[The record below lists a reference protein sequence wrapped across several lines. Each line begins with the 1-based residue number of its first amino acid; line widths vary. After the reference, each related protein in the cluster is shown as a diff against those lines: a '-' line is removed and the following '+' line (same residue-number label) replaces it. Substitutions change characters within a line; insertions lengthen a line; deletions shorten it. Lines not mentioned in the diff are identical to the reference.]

1 MRAALLTLALLGV
14 LPCTAA
20 AARECEST
28 LGRGWP
34 PPVGNYGTAVTTL
47 LDAGGKPSLS
57 LLTLPTRG
65 VESGV
70 SLLPGKDGATDWTL
84 RHSRADE
91 RVYSWV
97 SQSDRGSV
105 QFRTEQIPE
114 TVEIPI
120 PAALAKRLV
129 SNWTAALT
137 QLAPTGRTAPVSE
150 GEVLSFQ
157 VDGVRYS
164 GARPGCGAGEL
175 LVQQAAL
182 LIEASEGKEKK
193 RDKRWTQIES
203 SLDELQQTLAGTA
216 G

>member
-1 MRAALLTLALLGV
+1 MRAALLTFALLGV
-14 LPCTAA
+14 LPWTSA

-34 PPVGNYGTAVTTL
+34 PAVGNYGTAVTTL
-47 LDAGGKPSLS
+47 LDAGTRPSLA

-70 SLLPGKDGATDWTL
+70 SLVPGKDGADWTL

-105 QFRTEQIPE
+105 QFRTEQTPE

-120 PAALAKRLV
+120 PAALAERLV
-129 SNWTAALT
+129 SYWSGALT
-137 QLAPTGRTAPVSE
+137 QLAPVGRSAPVSE

-164 GARPGCGAGEL
+164 GTRPSCGAGEL

-182 LIEASEGKEKK
+182 LIEASESKQNK

>member
-1 MRAALLTLALLGV
+1 MRAALLTIAVLGV
-14 LPCTAA
+14 LPWTTAV
-20 AARECEST
+20 ARECGST

-34 PPVGNYGTAVTTL
+34 PAVGNYGTAVTTL
-47 LDAGGKPSLS
+47 LDGSTQPALA

-65 VESGV
+65 VESAV
-70 SLLPGKDGATDWTL
+70 SLVPGKDGADRTL

-91 RVYSWV
+91 RVYNWV
-97 SQSDRGSV
+97 SQTDRGSV
-105 QFRTEQIPE
+105 QFRTEQPPE

-120 PAALAKRLV
+120 LAALAKRLV
-129 SNWTAALT
+129 SNWTNTLT
-137 QLAPTGRTAPVSE
+137 QLAPIGRTAPVSE

-164 GARPGCGAGEL
+164 GARPSCGGGAL
-175 LVQQAAL
+175 LLQQAAL
-182 LIEASEGKEKK
+182 LIEASEGNEKK

>member
-1 MRAALLTLALLGV
+1 MRAALLTIAMLGV
-14 LPCTAA
+14 LPWTTAV
-20 AARECEST
+20 ARECEST
-28 LGRGWP
+28 LGRGWTP
-34 PPVGNYGTAVTTL
+34 AVGNDGAAVTTL
-47 LDAGGKPSLS
+47 LDGSTQPALS

-65 VESGV
+65 VERAV
-70 SLLPGKDGATDWTL
+70 SLVPGKDGADWTL

-91 RVYSWV
+91 RVYNWV
-97 SQSDRGSV
+97 SQTDRGSV
-105 QFRTEQIPE
+105 QFRTEQTPE

-129 SNWTAALT
+129 SNWTNTLT
-137 QLAPTGRTAPVSE
+137 QLAPIGRAAPVSE

-164 GARPGCGAGEL
+164 GARPSCGAGAL
-175 LVQQAAL
+175 LLQQAAL
-182 LIEASEGKEKK
+182 LIEASEGNEKK

>member
-1 MRAALLTLALLGV
+1 MRAALLTIAALGV
-14 LPCTAA
+14 LPWANA

-34 PPVGNYGTAVTTL
+34 PAVGNYGTAVTTL
-47 LDAGGKPSLS
+47 LDGGTKPALS

-65 VESGV
+65 VESAV
-70 SLLPGKDGATDWTL
+70 SLVPGKEGADWTL

-97 SQSDRGSV
+97 SQTDRGSV
-105 QFRTEQIPE
+105 QFRTEQTPE
-114 TVEIPI
+114 TVEVPI
-120 PAALAKRLV
+120 PAPLAKRLV
-129 SNWTAALT
+129 SNWTDTLT
-137 QLAPTGRTAPVSE
+137 QLAPNGRTAPVSE

-164 GARPGCGAGEL
+164 GARPSCGAGEL
-175 LVQQAAL
+175 LLKQAAL

-203 SLDELQQTLAGTA
+203 SLDEFQQTLAGTA

>member
-1 MRAALLTLALLGV
+1 MRRALLTLAVLGM
-14 LPCTAA
+14 LPWTGAV
-20 AARECEST
+20 ARECDST

-34 PPVGNYGTAVTTL
+34 PAVGNYGTAVTTL
-47 LDAGGKPSLS
+47 LDGGSKPALA
-57 LLTLPTRG
+57 LLTLPVRG

-70 SLLPGKDGATDWTL
+70 SLVPGKDGADWTL

-91 RVYSWV
+91 RVYNWV
-97 SQSDRGSV
+97 SEAGRGAV
-105 QFRTEQIPE
+105 QLRTEQTPE

-129 SNWTAALT
+129 SNWTTALT
-137 QLAPTGRTAPVSE
+137 QLAPNGRTAPVTE

-164 GARPGCGAGEL
+164 GARPSCGAGEL
-175 LVQQAAL
+175 LLQQAAL
-182 LIEASEGKEKK
+182 LIEASEGKENK

>member
-1 MRAALLTLALLGV
+1 MRAALLTIAVLGV
-14 LPCTAA
+14 LPWTAA
-20 AARECEST
+20 VARECDST

-34 PPVGNYGTAVTTL
+34 PAVGNYGTAVATL
-47 LDAGGKPSLS
+47 LDGGSKPALS

-65 VESGV
+65 VESAV
-70 SLLPGKDGATDWTL
+70 SLVPGKDGADWTL

-97 SQSDRGSV
+97 SQTDRGSV
-105 QFRTEQIPE
+105 QFRTEQTPE
-114 TVEIPI
+114 TAEVPI

-129 SNWTAALT
+129 SNWTTTLT
-137 QLAPTGRTAPVSE
+137 RLAPNGRTAPVSE

-164 GARPGCGAGEL
+164 GTRPSCGAGEL
-175 LVQQAAL
+175 LLQQAAL
-182 LIEASEGKEKK
+182 LIEASEGREKK

>member
-1 MRAALLTLALLGV
+1 MRTALLTIGVLGV
-14 LPCTAA
+14 LPWTCAT
-20 AARECEST
+20 ARECDST

-34 PPVGNYGTAVTTL
+34 PAVGNYGTAVSTL
-47 LDAGGKPSLS
+47 LDGGNKPALS

-70 SLLPGKDGATDWTL
+70 SLVPGKDGADWTL

-105 QFRTEQIPE
+105 QFRTEQTPE

-137 QLAPTGRTAPVSE
+137 QLAPSGRTAPVTE

-157 VDGVRYS
+157 VEGVRYS
-164 GARPGCGAGEL
+164 GTRPSCGAGEL
-175 LVQQAAL
+175 LLRQAAL
-182 LIEASEGKEKK
+182 LIEASDGKEKK

>member
-1 MRAALLTLALLGV
+1 MKPALLTIAVLGV
-14 LPCTAA
+14 LPWTGV
-20 AARECEST
+20 AARECDSA

-34 PPVGNYGTAVTTL
+34 PAVGNYGAAVTTL
-47 LDAGGKPSLS
+47 LDGGSKPALS
-57 LLTLPTRG
+57 LLTLPVRG

-70 SLLPGKDGATDWTL
+70 SLVPGKEGADWTL

-97 SQSDRGSV
+97 SQADRGSV
-105 QFRTEQIPE
+105 QFRTEQTPE

-129 SNWTAALT
+129 SNWTDALS
-137 QLAPTGRTAPVSE
+137 QLAPAGRTAPVIE

-157 VDGVRYS
+157 VAGVRYS
-164 GARPGCGAGEL
+164 GARPSCGAGEL
-175 LVQQAAL
+175 LLQQAAL
-182 LIEASEGKEKK
+182 LIEASDGKEKK

>member
-14 LPCTAA
+14 LPCTTA

-34 PPVGNYGTAVTTL
+34 PAVGNYGTAVTTL

-70 SLLPGKDGATDWTL
+70 SLLPGKDGADWSL

-105 QFRTEQIPE
+105 QFRTEQTPE

-137 QLAPTGRTAPVSE
+137 QLAPTGRTAPVNE

>member
-1 MRAALLTLALLGV
+1 MRAALLTIAVLSMLPWTSAL
-14 LPCTAA
+14 
-20 AARECEST
+20 ARECGST

-34 PPVGNYGTAVTTL
+34 PAVGNYGTAVTTL
-47 LDAGGKPSLS
+47 LDGATKPTLT

-70 SLLPGKDGATDWTL
+70 SLVPGKDGADWTL

-97 SQSDRGSV
+97 SQSDRGAV
-105 QFRTEQIPE
+105 QLRTEQTPE

-120 PAALAKRLV
+120 PAALARRLV
-129 SNWTAALT
+129 SNWTNALT
-137 QLAPTGRTAPVSE
+137 RLAPTGRTAPVSE

-157 VDGVRYS
+157 VEGVRYS
-164 GARPGCGAGEL
+164 GTRPGCGAGEL

-182 LIEASEGKEKK
+182 LIEASEGKENK

>member
-1 MRAALLTLALLGV
+1 MRATLLTLALLGV
-14 LPCTAA
+14 LPWSSA
-20 AARECEST
+20 AARECAST

-34 PPVGNYGTAVTTL
+34 PAVGNYGTAVTTL
-47 LDAGGKPSLS
+47 LDGGAKPMLS

-65 VESGV
+65 VESGIALV
-70 SLLPGKDGATDWTL
+70 PGKSGSDWTV
-84 RHSRADE
+84 RFSRADE

-97 SQSDRGSV
+97 SQTDRGAV
-105 QFRTEQIPE
+105 QFRTEQTPE

-120 PAALAKRLV
+120 PAALAQRLV
-129 SNWTAALT
+129 GSWTTALT
-137 QLAPTGRTAPVSE
+137 QLAPSGQTAPVTE
-150 GEVLSFQ
+150 GEVLSFL

-164 GARPGCGAGEL
+164 GTRPSCGVGEL
-175 LVQQAAL
+175 LLQQAAL

>member
-1 MRAALLTLALLGV
+1 MRAALLTIAVLGV
-14 LPCTAA
+14 LPWTTAV
-20 AARECEST
+20 ARECEST

-34 PPVGNYGTAVTTL
+34 PAVGNYGTAVTTL
-47 LDAGGKPSLS
+47 LDGSTKPALS
-57 LLTLPTRG
+57 LVTLPTRG
-65 VESGV
+65 VERAV
-70 SLLPGKDGATDWTL
+70 SLVPGKDGADWTL

-91 RVYSWV
+91 RVYNWV
-97 SQSDRGSV
+97 SQTDRGSV
-105 QFRTEQIPE
+105 QFRTEQTPE

-129 SNWTAALT
+129 SNWTNTLT
-137 QLAPTGRTAPVSE
+137 QLAPIGGAAPVSE

-164 GARPGCGAGEL
+164 GARPSCGAGEL
-175 LVQQAAL
+175 LLQQAAL

>member
-1 MRAALLTLALLGV
+1 MDIRGGTRVREHARARLAAGGGQLRHRGDHAARRRHQAEPVVADAALPWRGKRGIAG
-14 LPCTAA
+14 AGQ
-20 AARECEST
+20 
-28 LGRGWP
+28 GRCR
-34 PPVGNYGTAVTTL
+34 
-47 LDAGGKPSLS
+47 LD
-57 LLTLPTRG
+57 
-65 VESGV
+65 
-70 SLLPGKDGATDWTL
+70 L

-105 QFRTEQIPE
+105 QFRTAQTPE

-120 PAALAKRLV
+120 PAALARRLV
-129 SNWTAALT
+129 SNWTGALT
-137 QLAPTGRTAPVSE
+137 QLAPSGRSAPVSE

-164 GARPGCGAGEL
+164 GTRPSCGAGEL
-175 LVQQAAL
+175 LLQQAAL